1 MNIITHVLAAL
12 GGGFV
17 GVIVAACC
25 VAAGREDEAVERTL
39 WPEDE
44 AAERTLWPED
54 KQHSGLLEEDE

>member
-1 MNIITHVLAAL
+1 MSILTHILSAL

-39 WPEDE
+39 YPEG
-44 AAERTLWPED
+44 
-54 KQHSGLLEEDE
+54 KQHSGLLEEDEP

>member
-1 MNIITHVLAAL
+1 MSILTHILAAL

-25 VAAGREDEAVERTL
+25 AAAGREDEAE
-39 WPEDE
+39 
-44 AAERTLWPED
+44 ERTLWPED